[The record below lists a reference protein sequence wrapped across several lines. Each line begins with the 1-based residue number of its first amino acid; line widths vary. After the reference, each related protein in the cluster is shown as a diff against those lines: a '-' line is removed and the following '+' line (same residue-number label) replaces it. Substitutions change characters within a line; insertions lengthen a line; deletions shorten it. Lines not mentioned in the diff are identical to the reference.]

1 MKPITVVF
9 FGRSGSGKGT
19 QAALLIEKLKEL
31 DPNNQ
36 VVYVETGERFRQFV
50 KESPSL
56 SAQMTRDVMAR
67 GGLMPAS
74 LPIWA
79 WSSILIDGIKTG
91 KEHMVFDGVARRVD
105 EAPIL
110 DQALQFYGRE
120 EKPVIILL
128 DVPPPEVTQRLLKR
142 GRHDDKHEKIAE
154 RLKWFETDV
163 MPSVNY
169 FKKSPT
175 CRFVVVN
182 GHQTIE
188 RVHEDVLKVLGI
200 PGRV

>member
-1 MKPITVVF
+1 MKQITCVF

-19 QAALLIEKLKEL
+19 QATLLIEKLKEL
-31 DPNNQ
+31 DTENAT
-36 VVYVETGERFRQFV
+36 VYVETGERFRQFT

-79 WSSILIDGIKTG
+79 WSSILIDGVKNG

-110 DQALQFYGRE
+110 DQALQFYGR

-163 MPSVNY
+163 MPSIKY
-169 FKKSPT
+169 FKGSPT
-175 CRFVVVN
+175 CKFVIVD
-182 GHQTIE
+182 GHKPIE
-188 RVHEDVLKVLGI
+188 QVHEEVLKVLGI